1 MSNHDMLSFKV
12 LGAHAPA
19 LVSHTLGSSMSYQ
32 VLARKWRPATFDQM
46 VGQSHVLH
54 ALTNALSQQRLHHAY
69 LFTGTRGVGK
79 TSLARLFAKG
89 LNCEQGVTATPC
101 GVCGSCVEIAQG
113 RFVDLIEVDAASRTK
128 VDDTRELLDNVQY
141 RPTRGRFKVYLID
154 EVHMLSRSSF
164 NALLKTLEEPPEHV
178 KFLLATTDPQKLPVT
193 VLSRCLQFNLKS
205 LTQGE
210 IGTQLNHIL
219 TQEQFPFDAE
229 ALKLLAKA
237 ANGSMRDAL
246 SLTDQAIAFGGGNVM
261 LTQVQTM
268 LGSIDEQHVVALLKA
283 LTDTDIGVLMHTC
296 AQVLAYGADAQE
308 VLRSLLELLHQIT
321 LTQFAPAAAQQSLYS
336 AQIRA
341 FAEQLTPEQVQLYYQ
356 ILLTGRKDLPH
367 APDPK
372 SGLEMA
378 LLRAVAFVPEKPV
391 KRWQPDAVAEIRLPE
406 GQTPVAATAA
416 AQAPHVNEQK
426 LAETHTA
433 ETHTAEPHTAEPH
446 STEPHIA
453 ETVPAEKKTALIEL
467 TSANQH
473 VETAQAAA
481 VTTAEASI
489 EPADTVEQALDAE
502 LEADAA
508 LIAEQAVIL
517 SQAQS
522 QGFNADSLKAY
533 TVNAEVEPQ
542 TQTVSTA
549 QAPSIH
555 ISEPV
560 ADIEASVAS
569 LDAHNSEVPELIG
582 ATAESSIVNPAM
594 AETVVGSTSADNDSA
609 AENTLDNNPTA
620 NNTLEQNGLDE
631 HSPYGTEAEHSYPAM
646 GAYAQESAPLD
657 SYQDAYVEFSS
668 GSYNDDDF
676 HHSFDSHAVPDDV
689 QHSANVQHS
698 DSVQHSA
705 DVQSTAS
712 IQSAL
717 GMQGSVDSQSAAMAQ
732 VSPQTLTPISIP
744 TLASASLADDDILS
758 AVLAARDSLLSD
770 LDALSVK
777 DGDEKKSSLDSKL
790 KTANSKANGISLSK
804 PVSKSDASQTSAS
817 FSADPAA
824 DLDPDLT
831 IDFDDDFDLDL
842 EPMALHQ
849 SVPSAASVSGSVPAE
864 PVKPAAY
871 DRPPWEAAPEVAS
884 TAELIETTQVDSGN
898 TDIADAV
905 MAQGSD
911 INDDSASS
919 CQGSLDT
926 SNTANDGQNN
936 AADGNDSQSAEQD
949 SGSKSQALQTQAR
962 HQDKVQAT
970 ALTPA
975 STTALTQTA
984 SAVER
989 TQEREV
995 ALSTLPISGHPLDL
1009 HWYKLMASLEVGG
1022 RVRQLAVNSVCQT
1035 QSDPL
1040 PLLLKPNQKHLAA
1053 DVAIVQLE
1061 QALSAALGNP
1071 RRVQVVIGIDAQR
1084 ETPLELRKRF
1094 HQELLQQV
1102 HQSLIHDDN
1111 VQWLIQRMG
1120 AELDADS
1127 LVYPPELLNLRSQQI
1142 QALPELTEAAS

>member
-32 VLARKWRPATFDQM
+32 VLARKWRPAIFDQM

-219 TQEQFPFDAE
+219 TQEQLPFDAE

-283 LTDTDIGVLMHTC
+283 LTDADIGVLMHTC

-321 LTQFAPAAAQQSLYS
+321 LTQFAPVCAQQSLYS

-391 KRWQPDAVAEIRLPE
+391 KRWLPDAVAEIRLPE

-416 AQAPHVNEQK
+416 VQAPHVNEQQF
-426 LAETHTA
+426 AETHTA
-433 ETHTAEPHTAEPH
+433 EQ
-446 STEPHIA
+446 HIA

-489 EPADTVEQALDAE
+489 EPADTSEQALDAE

-522 QGFNADSLKAY
+522 QGFNADSLN
-533 TVNAEVEPQ
+533 TDIVNAEVEPQ

-582 ATAESSIVNPAM
+582 ATAESSIVNPAA
-594 AETVVGSTSADNDSA
+594 AEMVVDSTPADNNSA

-620 NNTLEQNGLDE
+620 NNTLEQKGLDE
-631 HSPYGTEAEHSYPAM
+631 HRPYGTEAEHSYPAM

-705 DVQSTAS
+705 DVQSAAS

-790 KTANSKANGISLSK
+790 KTPNSKANGITLSK
-804 PVSKSDASQTSAS
+804 PASKSDASKTSAS

-842 EPMALHQ
+842 EPIAQHQ
-849 SVPSAASVSGSVPAE
+849 SVPSVARASSSVPAD

-898 TDIADAV
+898 TNIADAM

-919 CQGSLDT
+919 GQGSLET
-926 SNTANDGQNN
+926 SNTANDLQNN
-936 AADGNDSQSAEQD
+936 VADGNDSQSAEHD

-970 ALTPA
+970 AVTPA

-1009 HWYKLMASLEVGG
+1009 HWYKLMASLEIGG
-1022 RVRQLAVNSVCQT
+1022 RVRQLAVNSVCQS

-1061 QALSAALGNP
+1061 QALSAVLGNP

-1094 HQELLQQV
+1094 HQELLQQA

-1111 VQWLIQRMG
+1111 VQWLIQRMD

>member
-19 LVSHTLGSSMSYQ
+19 FVSHTLGSSMSYQ

-205 LTQGE
+205 LTQAE

-261 LTQVQTM
+261 LGQVQTM
-268 LGSIDEQHVVALLKA
+268 LGSIDEQHVVALLNA
-283 LTDTDIGVLMHTC
+283 LTDADIGVLMHTC

-321 LTQFAPAAAQQSLYS
+321 LTQFAPACAQQSLYS

-341 FAEQLTPEQVQLYYQ
+341 FAEQLKPEQVQLYYQ

-416 AQAPHVNEQK
+416 AQTPDVNEQQF
-426 LAETHTA
+426 A
-433 ETHTAEPHTAEPH
+433 ETHTAEPHTAE
-446 STEPHIA
+446 
-453 ETVPAEKKTALIEL
+453 KKTALIE
-467 TSANQH
+467 
-473 VETAQAAA
+473 
-481 VTTAEASI
+481 
-489 EPADTVEQALDAE
+489 PADTAEQALDAE

-522 QGFNADSLKAY
+522 QGFNAGSLNVEI
-533 TVNAEVEPQ
+533 VNAEVEPQ

-549 QAPSIH
+549 QASLMH
-555 ISEPV
+555 TSESV
-560 ADIEASVAS
+560 AGIEVSVAS
-569 LDAHNSEVPELIG
+569 IDTQNIQGIELVTTASEPSLVN
-582 ATAESSIVNPAM
+582 TAEPETAVN
-594 AETVVGSTSADNDSA
+594 STAVECGDSVYKALFDKDLA
-609 AENTLDNNPTA
+609 AENIFDNNIDNNAFELGHDA
-620 NNTLEQNGLDE
+620 NRIHGN
-631 HSPYGTEAEHSYPAM
+631 EAEHSYSAM
-646 GAYAQESAPLD
+646 GDYALESAPLD
-657 SYQDAYVEFSS
+657 SYQDVYADFSS
-668 GSYNDDDF
+668 GAYNDDNF
-676 HHSFDSHAVPDDV
+676 NHGFDSKEAI
-689 QHSANVQHS
+689 N
-698 DSVQHSA
+698 SV
-705 DVQSTAS
+705 DVQSSVGVSNAAGMQASADRQLAPVAQVFTQSQTSVSVSDS
-712 IQSAL
+712 IQDQAL
-717 GMQGSVDSQSAAMAQ
+717 QQAASV
-732 VSPQTLTPISIP
+732 
-744 TLASASLADDDILS
+744 SLADDDILS

-770 LDALSVK
+770 LDALSTK

-790 KTANSKANGISLSK
+790 KTPNT
-804 PVSKSDASQTSAS
+804 KSHGVTLPKSVTKIEASQPSVA
-817 FSADPAA
+817 FSVDPASN
-824 DLDPDLT
+824 LDPDLA

-842 EPMALHQ
+842 EPIDLHQ
-849 SVPSAASVSGSVPAE
+849 AVSSVVISTGIVSEKPVKPSAAD
-864 PVKPAAY
+864 
-871 DRPPWEAAPEVAS
+871 DRPPWEAAPE
-884 TAELIETTQVDSGN
+884 AESIEVTQVDSN
-898 TDIADAV
+898 KTDSVQPVSAQATDINNV
-905 MAQGSD
+905 QVSHAQELLGESYAPNHAQDDTLSLSD
-911 INDDSASS
+911 GQVAASS
-919 CQGSLDT
+919 L
-926 SNTANDGQNN
+926 
-936 AADGNDSQSAEQD
+936 
-949 SGSKSQALQTQAR
+949 KSEILQTHTVR
-962 HQDKVQAT
+962 QDEIPASEFASVSAT
-970 ALTPA
+970 ALTNA
-975 STTALTQTA
+975 SNT
-984 SAVER
+984 VEH
-989 TQEREV
+989 TQETQV
-995 ALSTLPISGHPLDL
+995 ALSSTQPISGHPLDL
-1009 HWYKLMASLEVGG
+1009 HWYKLMASLEIGG

-1035 QSDPL
+1035 LSDPL

-1061 QALSAALGNP
+1061 QALTTALGNP
-1071 RRVQVVIGIDAQR
+1071 RRVQVVIGIDEQR

-1094 HQELLQQV
+1094 HQELLQQA

-1142 QALPELTEAAS
+1142 QALPELNEAAS

>member
-19 LVSHTLGSSMSYQ
+19 FVSHTLGSSMSYQ

-101 GVCGSCVEIAQG
+101 GACGSCVEIAQG

-229 ALKLLAKA
+229 AIKLLAKA

-283 LTDTDIGVLMHTC
+283 LTDADIGVLMHTC

-406 GQTPVAATAA
+406 WQTPVAATAA
-416 AQAPHVNEQK
+416 AQAPHVNEPQF
-426 LAETHTA
+426 A

-453 ETVPAEKKTALIEL
+453 ETVPAEKKTALIEQ
-467 TSANQH
+467 TSANQQ
-473 VETAQAAA
+473 VETAQADA
-481 VTTAEASI
+481 VDMAEVSI
-489 EPADTVEQALDAE
+489 EPADTVEQVFDAE

-522 QGFNADSLKAY
+522 QGFNADSLNAD

-569 LDAHNSEVPELIG
+569 LDAQNSEVPELIG

-594 AETVVGSTSADNDSA
+594 AETLVGSTSADNNSA
-609 AENTLDNNPTA
+609 AENTLDNNPTT

-646 GAYAQESAPLD
+646 GDYAQESAPLD
-657 SYQDAYVEFSS
+657 SYQDAYVELSS

-705 DVQSTAS
+705 DIQSAAS

-790 KTANSKANGISLSK
+790 KTPNSKANGISLSK
-804 PVSKSDASQTSAS
+804 PASKSDASQTSAS

-842 EPMALHQ
+842 EPIALHQ
-849 SVPSAASVSGSVPAE
+849 SVPSAASASGSVPAD
-864 PVKPAAY
+864 PVKPATY
-871 DRPPWEAAPEVAS
+871 DCPPWEAAPEVAS

-898 TDIADAV
+898 TDIADAG

-919 CQGSLDT
+919 GQGFLEA
-926 SNTANDGQNN
+926 SNIANDGQNN
-936 AADGNDSQSAEQD
+936 AADGNDSQSAEQGSD
-949 SGSKSQALQTQAR
+949 SKLQALQTQAR

-975 STTALTQTA
+975 SKTALTQTA

-1094 HQELLQQV
+1094 HQELLQQA

>member
-1 MSNHDMLSFKV
+1 MSNHGMLSFKV

-19 LVSHTLGSSMSYQ
+19 FVSHTLGSSMSYQ

-205 LTQGE
+205 LTQAE

-261 LTQVQTM
+261 LSQVQTM
-268 LGSIDEQHVVALLKA
+268 LGSIDEQHVVALLNA
-283 LTDTDIGVLMHTC
+283 LTDADIGVLMHTC

-321 LTQFAPAAAQQSLYS
+321 LTQFAPACAQQSLYS

-341 FAEQLTPEQVQLYYQ
+341 FAEQLKPEQVQLYYQ

-391 KRWQPDAVAEIRLPE
+391 KRWQPDAVAEISLPA
-406 GQTPVAATAA
+406 GQMPVAATAA
-416 AQAPHVNEQK
+416 AQALDVNEQQF
-426 LAETHTA
+426 AETHTA
-433 ETHTAEPHTAEPH
+433 ESHTAESHT
-446 STEPHIA
+446 
-453 ETVPAEKKTALIEL
+453 AEKKTALIE
-467 TSANQH
+467 
-473 VETAQAAA
+473 
-481 VTTAEASI
+481 
-489 EPADTVEQALDAE
+489 PADTAEQALDAE

-508 LIAEQAVIL
+508 LIVEQAVIL

-522 QGFNADSLKAY
+522 QGFNAGSLNVEI
-533 TVNAEVEPQ
+533 VNAEVEPQ

-549 QAPSIH
+549 QASLIH
-555 ISEPV
+555 TSESV
-560 ADIEASVAS
+560 AGIEVSVAS
-569 LDAHNSEVPELIG
+569 IDTQNIQGIELVTTASEPSLVN
-582 ATAESSIVNPAM
+582 TAEPETAVN
-594 AETVVGSTSADNDSA
+594 STAVECDDSVDKALFDKDLA
-609 AENTLDNNPTA
+609 AENIFDNNIDNNAFELGHDA
-620 NNTLEQNGLDE
+620 NSLD
-631 HSPYGTEAEHSYPAM
+631 GNEAVHSYPVI
-646 GAYAQESAPLD
+646 GDYALESAPLD
-657 SYQDAYVEFSS
+657 SYQDGYADVSS
-668 GSYNDDDF
+668 GAYNDDNF
-676 HHSFDSHAVPDDV
+676 NHGFDSQEAINSVGV
-689 QHSANVQHS
+689 QSSVGVSNAAGMQASADRQSAPVAQVFTQSQTSVS
-698 DSVQHSA
+698 DSIQDQA
-705 DVQSTAS
+705 LQQAAS
-712 IQSAL
+712 
-717 GMQGSVDSQSAAMAQ
+717 V
-732 VSPQTLTPISIP
+732 
-744 TLASASLADDDILS
+744 SLADDDILS

-770 LDALSVK
+770 LDALSAK

-790 KTANSKANGISLSK
+790 KTPNT
-804 PVSKSDASQTSAS
+804 KSHGVTLPKSVTKVEASQPSVA
-817 FSADPAA
+817 FSVDPASN
-824 DLDPDLT
+824 LDPDLA

-842 EPMALHQ
+842 EPIDLHQ
-849 SVPSAASVSGSVPAE
+849 AVSSVVISTGIISEKPVKPSAAD
-864 PVKPAAY
+864 
-871 DRPPWEAAPEVAS
+871 DRPPWEAAPE
-884 TAELIETTQVDSGN
+884 AESIEVTQVDSN
-898 TDIADAV
+898 KTDSVQPVSAQATDINNVQASH
-905 MAQGSD
+905 AQELLGASYAPNHAQYDTLSLSD
-911 INDDSASS
+911 GQLAASS
-919 CQGSLDT
+919 LKSEIL
-926 SNTANDGQNN
+926 QNQ
-936 AADGNDSQSAEQD
+936 AVRQEEI
-949 SGSKSQALQTQAR
+949 SGSEFAS
-962 HQDKVQAT
+962 V
-970 ALTPA
+970 
-975 STTALTQTA
+975 STTALTNA
-984 SAVER
+984 SNAVEHTHE
-989 TQEREV
+989 TQI
-995 ALSTLPISGHPLDL
+995 ALSSTQPISGHPLDL
-1009 HWYKLMASLEVGG
+1009 HWYKLMASLEIGG

-1035 QSDPL
+1035 LSDPL

-1061 QALSAALGNP
+1061 QALTTALGNP
-1071 RRVQVVIGIDAQR
+1071 RRVQVVIGIDEQR

-1094 HQELLQQV
+1094 HQELLQQA

>member
-283 LTDTDIGVLMHTC
+283 LTDADIGVLMHTC

-416 AQAPHVNEQK
+416 AQAPHVNEQQF
-426 LAETHTA
+426 A
-433 ETHTAEPHTAEPH
+433 ETHTAEPHT
-446 STEPHIA
+446 TQ
-453 ETVPAEKKTALIEL
+453 TVPAEKKTALIEL
-467 TSANQH
+467 TSANQQ
-473 VETAQAAA
+473 VETAQADA
-481 VTTAEASI
+481 VDMADVSI

-517 SQAQS
+517 SQAHS
-522 QGFNADSLKAY
+522 QGFNADSLN
-533 TVNAEVEPQ
+533 TDIVNAEVEPQ

-549 QAPSIH
+549 RAPSIH

-594 AETVVGSTSADNDSA
+594 AETVVGSTSADNNSA

-705 DVQSTAS
+705 DIQSAAS

-790 KTANSKANGISLSK
+790 KTPNSKANGISLSK
-804 PVSKSDASQTSAS
+804 PASKSDASQGRTS

-842 EPMALHQ
+842 EPIAQHQ
-849 SVPSAASVSGSVPAE
+849 SVPSVASASGSVPAD
-864 PVKPAAY
+864 PVKPATY

-919 CQGSLDT
+919 GQGFLEA
-926 SNTANDGQNN
+926 SNIANDVQNN
-936 AADGNDSQSAEQD
+936 AADGNDSQSAEQG
-949 SGSKSQALQTQAR
+949 SGLKSQVLQTQAK

-970 ALTPA
+970 AVTPA

-1094 HQELLQQV
+1094 HQELLQQA
-1102 HQSLIHDDN
+1102 HQSLIYDDN

>member
-205 LTQGE
+205 LTQSE

-219 TQEQFPFDAE
+219 TQEQFPFDVE

-283 LTDTDIGVLMHTC
+283 LTDADIGVLMHTC

-406 GQTPVAATAA
+406 GQTPVAVTAA
-416 AQAPHVNEQK
+416 VQAPHVNEQQF
-426 LAETHTA
+426 A
-433 ETHTAEPHTAEPH
+433 ETHTAEPH
-446 STEPHIA
+446 IA
-453 ETVPAEKKTALIEL
+453 ETAPAEKKTALIEQ
-467 TSANQH
+467 TSANQQ

-522 QGFNADSLKAY
+522 QGFNADSLNAY

-594 AETVVGSTSADNDSA
+594 AETVVGSTSADNNSA

-620 NNTLEQNGLDE
+620 NNTFEQKGLDE
-631 HSPYGTEAEHSYPAM
+631 HRPYGTEAEHSYPAM

-705 DVQSTAS
+705 DVQSAAS
-712 IQSAL
+712 IQSAF

-790 KTANSKANGISLSK
+790 KTPNSKANGISLSK
-804 PVSKSDASQTSAS
+804 PASRSDASQGRTS

-842 EPMALHQ
+842 EPIAQHQ
-849 SVPSAASVSGSVPAE
+849 SVPSVARASSSVPAD

-919 CQGSLDT
+919 GQGSLEA
-926 SNTANDGQNN
+926 SNTANDVQNN

-949 SGSKSQALQTQAR
+949 SGSKSQVLQTQAR

-970 ALTPA
+970 AVTPA

-1094 HQELLQQV
+1094 HQELLQQA

>member
-1 MSNHDMLSFKV
+1 MSNHGMLSFKV

-19 LVSHTLGSSMSYQ
+19 FVSHTLGSSMSYQ

-205 LTQGE
+205 LTQAE

-261 LTQVQTM
+261 LGQVQTM
-268 LGSIDEQHVVALLKA
+268 LGSIDEQHVVALLNA
-283 LTDTDIGVLMHTC
+283 LTDADIGVLMHTC

-321 LTQFAPAAAQQSLYS
+321 LTQFAPACAQQSLYS

-341 FAEQLTPEQVQLYYQ
+341 FAEQLKPEQVQLYYQ

-391 KRWQPDAVAEIRLPE
+391 KRWQPDAVAEISLSE
-406 GQTPVAATAA
+406 GQTPVAT
-416 AQAPHVNEQK
+416 AQAHDVKEQQF
-426 LAETHTA
+426 
-433 ETHTAEPHTAEPH
+433 AEPHTAEQL
-446 STEPHIA
+446 
-453 ETVPAEKKTALIEL
+453 PAEKKTALIE
-467 TSANQH
+467 
-473 VETAQAAA
+473 
-481 VTTAEASI
+481 
-489 EPADTVEQALDAE
+489 PADTTEQALDAE
-502 LEADAA
+502 LQADAA

-522 QGFNADSLKAY
+522 QGFNAGSLNVEI
-533 TVNAEVEPQ
+533 VNAEVEPQ
-542 TQTVSTA
+542 TQTVSTV
-549 QAPSIH
+549 QASLIH
-555 ISEPV
+555 TSESV
-560 ADIEASVAS
+560 TGIEASVVSIDTHNIQGIELVTTAS
-569 LDAHNSEVPELIG
+569 ELSLVN
-582 ATAESSIVNPAM
+582 TAEPETAVN
-594 AETVVGSTSADNDSA
+594 STAVECGDSVDKALSDKDPA
-609 AENTLDNNPTA
+609 AENIFDNNTFELGHDA
-620 NNTLEQNGLDE
+620 NSLD
-631 HSPYGTEAEHSYPAM
+631 GNEAEHSYPAI
-646 GAYAQESAPLD
+646 GDYALESAPLD
-657 SYQDAYVEFSS
+657 SYQDVYADFSS
-668 GSYNDDDF
+668 GAYNDDNF
-676 HHSFDSHAVPDDV
+676 NHGFDSQEAI
-689 QHSANVQHS
+689 N
-698 DSVQHSA
+698 SV
-705 DVQSTAS
+705 DVQSSVGVSNAAGMQASADRQLAPVAQVFTQSQTSVSDS
-712 IQSAL
+712 IQEQAL
-717 GMQGSVDSQSAAMAQ
+717 QQAASV
-732 VSPQTLTPISIP
+732 
-744 TLASASLADDDILS
+744 SLADDDILS

-770 LDALSVK
+770 LDALSAK

-790 KTANSKANGISLSK
+790 KTPNT
-804 PVSKSDASQTSAS
+804 KSHGVTLLKSVTKIEASQPSVA
-817 FSADPAA
+817 FSVDPAS
-824 DLDPDLT
+824 DLDPDLA

-842 EPMALHQ
+842 EPIDLHQ
-849 SVPSAASVSGSVPAE
+849 AVSSVVISTGIVSEKPVKPSAAD
-864 PVKPAAY
+864 
-871 DRPPWEAAPEVAS
+871 DRPPWEAAPE
-884 TAELIETTQVDSGN
+884 AESIEVTQVDSN
-898 TDIADAV
+898 KTNSVQPVSAQATDINNVQASH
-905 MAQGSD
+905 AQELLGASYAPNHAQDDTLSLSD
-911 INDDSASS
+911 GQAAASS
-919 CQGSLDT
+919 LKSEIL
-926 SNTANDGQNN
+926 QN
-936 AADGNDSQSAEQD
+936 
-949 SGSKSQALQTQAR
+949 QAVRQEEIPASEFAS
-962 HQDKVQAT
+962 VSAT
-970 ALTPA
+970 ALTNA
-975 STTALTQTA
+975 SNTVEHTHETQ
-984 SAVER
+984 
-989 TQEREV
+989 V
-995 ALSTLPISGHPLDL
+995 ALSSTQPISGHPLDL
-1009 HWYKLMASLEVGG
+1009 HWYKLMASLEIGG

-1035 QSDPL
+1035 LSDPL

-1061 QALSAALGNP
+1061 QALTTALGNP
-1071 RRVQVVIGIDAQR
+1071 RRVQVVIGIDEQR

-1094 HQELLQQV
+1094 HQELLQQA

>member
-1 MSNHDMLSFKV
+1 MSNHGMLSFKV

-19 LVSHTLGSSMSYQ
+19 FVSHTLGSSMSYQ

-283 LTDTDIGVLMHTC
+283 LTDADIGVLMHTC

-321 LTQFAPAAAQQSLYS
+321 LTQFAPACAQQSLYS

-341 FAEQLTPEQVQLYYQ
+341 FAEQLKPEQVQLYYQ

-391 KRWQPDAVAEIRLPE
+391 KRWQPDAVAEISLPA
-406 GQTPVAATAA
+406 GQMPVAATAA
-416 AQAPHVNEQK
+416 AQALDVNEQQF
-426 LAETHTA
+426 AETHTA
-433 ETHTAEPHTAEPH
+433 ESHT
-446 STEPHIA
+446 
-453 ETVPAEKKTALIEL
+453 AEKKTALIE
-467 TSANQH
+467 
-473 VETAQAAA
+473 
-481 VTTAEASI
+481 
-489 EPADTVEQALDAE
+489 PADTAEQALDAE

-508 LIAEQAVIL
+508 LIVEQAVIL

-522 QGFNADSLKAY
+522 QGFNAGSLNVEI
-533 TVNAEVEPQ
+533 VNAEVEPQ

-549 QAPSIH
+549 QASLIH
-555 ISEPV
+555 TSESV
-560 ADIEASVAS
+560 AGIEVSVAS
-569 LDAHNSEVPELIG
+569 IDTQNIQGIELVTTASEPSLVN
-582 ATAESSIVNPAM
+582 TAEPETAVNS
-594 AETVVGSTSADNDSA
+594 TVVECGDSVDKALFDKDLA
-609 AENTLDNNPTA
+609 AENIFDNNIDNNAFELGHDA
-620 NNTLEQNGLDE
+620 NRIHGN
-631 HSPYGTEAEHSYPAM
+631 EAEHSYSAM
-646 GAYAQESAPLD
+646 EDYALESAPLD
-657 SYQDAYVEFSS
+657 SYQDVYADFSS
-668 GSYNDDDF
+668 GAYNDDNF
-676 HHSFDSHAVPDDV
+676 NHGFDSKEAI
-689 QHSANVQHS
+689 N
-698 DSVQHSA
+698 SV
-705 DVQSTAS
+705 DVQSSVGVSNAAGMQASADRQSAPVAQVFTQSQTSVSDS
-712 IQSAL
+712 IQDQAL
-717 GMQGSVDSQSAAMAQ
+717 QQA
-732 VSPQTLTPISIP
+732 
-744 TLASASLADDDILS
+744 ASASLADDDILS

-770 LDALSVK
+770 LDALSAK

-790 KTANSKANGISLSK
+790 KTPNT
-804 PVSKSDASQTSAS
+804 KSHGVTLPKSVTKIEASQPSVA
-817 FSADPAA
+817 FSVDPAS
-824 DLDPDLT
+824 DLDPDLA

-842 EPMALHQ
+842 EPIDLHQ
-849 SVPSAASVSGSVPAE
+849 AVSSVVISTGIVSEKPVKPSAAD
-864 PVKPAAY
+864 
-871 DRPPWEAAPEVAS
+871 DRPPWEAAPE
-884 TAELIETTQVDSGN
+884 AESIEVTQVDSN
-898 TDIADAV
+898 KTDSVQPVSAQAADIKNVQASH
-905 MAQGSD
+905 AQELLGVSYAPNHAQDDTLSLSD
-911 INDDSASS
+911 GQVAASS
-919 CQGSLDT
+919 LKSEIL
-926 SNTANDGQNN
+926 QN
-936 AADGNDSQSAEQD
+936 
-949 SGSKSQALQTQAR
+949 QAVRQEEIPASEF
-962 HQDKVQAT
+962 
-970 ALTPA
+970 ALA
-975 STTALTQTA
+975 STTALTNA
-984 SAVER
+984 SNTVEH
-989 TQEREV
+989 TQETQV
-995 ALSTLPISGHPLDL
+995 ALSSTQPISGHPLDL
-1009 HWYKLMASLEVGG
+1009 HWYKLMASLEIGG

-1035 QSDPL
+1035 LSDPL

-1061 QALSAALGNP
+1061 QALTTALGNP
-1071 RRVQVVIGIDAQR
+1071 RRVQVVIGIDEQR

-1094 HQELLQQV
+1094 HQELLQQA

>member
-19 LVSHTLGSSMSYQ
+19 FVSHTLGSSMSYQ

-268 LGSIDEQHVVALLKA
+268 LGSIDEQHVVALLNA
-283 LTDTDIGVLMHTC
+283 LTDADIGVLMHTC

-321 LTQFAPAAAQQSLYS
+321 LTQFAPAYAQQSLYS

-341 FAEQLTPEQVQLYYQ
+341 FAEQLKPEQVQLYYQ

-416 AQAPHVNEQK
+416 AQAPHVNEQQF
-426 LAETHTA
+426 AETHTA
-433 ETHTAEPHTAEPH
+433 
-446 STEPHIA
+446 EPHIA
-453 ETVPAEKKTALIEL
+453 ETVPAEKKTVLIEQ
-467 TSANQH
+467 SSGNQQ

-481 VTTAEASI
+481 VDMAEATI
-489 EPADTVEQALDAE
+489 QLADNAELALDAE

-522 QGFNADSLKAY
+522 QGFNADSLN
-533 TVNAEVEPQ
+533 TDIVNAEVEPQ

-549 QAPSIH
+549 QAPSQVT
-555 ISEPV
+555 EAA

-569 LDAHNSEVPELIG
+569 LDAQNSEVPELIG
-582 ATAESSIVNPAM
+582 ASAESSIVNPAM
-594 AETVVGSTSADNDSA
+594 AETLVDSTPADNDSA
-609 AENTLDNNPTA
+609 VENTLDNNLTA
-620 NNTLEQNGLDE
+620 NNTLEQKGLDE
-631 HSPYGTEAEHSYPAM
+631 HSLYGIEAAHSYPAM
-646 GAYAQESAPLD
+646 EAYAQESAPLD

-676 HHSFDSHAVPDDV
+676 HHSFDAHAVPDEV
-689 QHSANVQHS
+689 EHS

-705 DVQSTAS
+705 DIQSTG
-712 IQSAL
+712 IQSAV
-717 GMQGSVDSQSAAMAQ
+717 GMQGSVDSQSVVMAQ
-732 VSPQTLTPISIP
+732 VSPQTSIP
-744 TLASASLADDDILS
+744 ILASASLADDDILS

-790 KTANSKANGISLSK
+790 KTPNSKANGISLSK
-804 PVSKSDASQTSAS
+804 PASKSDASQGRTS

-842 EPMALHQ
+842 EPIAQHQ
-849 SVPSAASVSGSVPAE
+849 SVPSVARATSSVPAD

-871 DRPPWEAAPEVAS
+871 DRPPWETAPEVAS

-898 TDIADAV
+898 TNIADAV

-911 INDDSASS
+911 INDDFASS
-919 CQGSLDT
+919 GQGSLET
-926 SNTANDGQNN
+926 SNTTNN
-936 AADGNDSQSAEQD
+936 VPDGNDSQSAEQG

-975 STTALTQTA
+975 RTTALTQTA

-1094 HQELLQQV
+1094 HQELLQQA